1 MKTLL
6 LSIVLVGLTF
16 CASAQNSTNQL
27 PARLKIKV
35 TCFEGKIDSG
45 VSSGGVC
52 FAPGAGETIDTGSTP
67 GQEHELKYSFV
78 RQNGDKATPHHFQTD
93 TIIYLLCS

>member
-16 CASAQNSTNQL
+16 CASAKNSTNQL
-27 PARLKIKV
+27 HARLKIKV

-78 RQNGDKATPHHFQTD
+78 RQNGDKATPHNFQTD